1 MVLRRGGRK
10 IHDIF
15 LKINQSA
22 KVRTFNR
29 VETLNLFVMGTKAY
43 SNSDV
48 VLTAPAQKHLSPEEN
63 TIRKRLK
70 QGKGTWCCGIFF
82 FLTYRPISSSSL
94 PRSSRMP
101 CPPCEYRA
109 SIRRCRTVSY
119 RAALHKLGATVQFI
133 PGGKQNMH
141 TGNGVQHI
149 EQSQIPARGRD
160 GEQWSEW
167 GGDFVSTV

>member
-82 FLTYRPISSSSL
+82 FLTNLIVIFTSQFSHALSTMRVSSVYPTVPHRVVPCRIAQVGSNRPVH
-94 PRSSRMP
+94 PRREA
-101 CPPCEYRA
+101 EYAHRKQCSA
-109 SIRRCRTVSY
+109 HRTVTNTS
-119 RAALHKLGATVQFI
+119 
-133 PGGKQNMH
+133 
-141 TGNGVQHI
+141 
-149 EQSQIPARGRD
+149 RD